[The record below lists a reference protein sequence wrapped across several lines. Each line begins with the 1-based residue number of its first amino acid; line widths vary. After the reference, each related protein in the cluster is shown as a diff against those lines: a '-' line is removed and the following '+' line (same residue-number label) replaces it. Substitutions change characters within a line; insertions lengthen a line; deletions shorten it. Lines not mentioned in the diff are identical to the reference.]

1 MSRYLPPHALLSTDI
16 VKGVRLCVR
25 RSHPRGGCKTVVE
38 KAGCDRCSRQSDER
52 TAGFGLATGDDA
64 HRGFGH
70 GRIQDAYHCQGIAEE
85 DEFKE
90 QAERAAGVIMW
101 YQQIVRVLPRL
112 SGGTPV
118 AVSGFCGA
126 GGTDEGIRRC
136 GGASVGFDAVHQP
149 HFVAR
154 FGVLRGSHFGLH
166 GEGGSRPTFQCTI
179 LDDALRRGDGLRA
192 ALVWGAGAGG

>member
-1 MSRYLPPHALLSTDI
+1 MPCYKHRHRQGGASLRAKVASARWLQNCGGEGWLRSMQSAVGRED
-16 VKGVRLCVR
+16 GRVRPGYWR
-25 RSHPRGGCKTVVE
+25 
-38 KAGCDRCSRQSDER
+38 RCSPWIRSR
-52 TAGFGLATGDDA
+52 TNPRCLS
-64 HRGFGH
+64 
-70 GRIQDAYHCQGIAEE
+70 QGIAEE

-101 YQQIVRVLPRL
+101 YQQIVRVLRRL

-154 FGVLRGSHFGLH
+154 FGVLRGSHCFWIARGTGKEVRDQLSSAL
-166 GEGGSRPTFQCTI
+166 SRTTRC
-179 LDDALRRGDGLRA
+179 DAGTG
-192 ALVWGAGAGG
+192 